1 MANRSAIAL
10 KYYTL
15 ISDGY
20 MYSGKLGNFLQKE
33 LFKFRGMRFIQD
45 RMNIK
50 LLPNDLDYRVYLSK
64 MSSPALENA
73 NKVISGRINGV
84 MATMIGIPNP
94 SFYGVELKTLFLKS
108 KGRRTILAKEPCICH
123 WQRGVQL

>member
-1 MANRSAIAL
+1 MTILDMVVKILEKYGFKVDISVFEWLMSNHKPVAL

-45 RMNIK
+45 GMNIK
-50 LLPNDLDYRVYLSK
+50 LLPNDLDYKVYLSDI
-64 MSSPALENA
+64 SSPAL
-73 NKVISGRINGV
+73 
-84 MATMIGIPNP
+84 
-94 SFYGVELKTLFLKS
+94 
-108 KGRRTILAKEPCICH
+108 
-123 WQRGVQL
+123 